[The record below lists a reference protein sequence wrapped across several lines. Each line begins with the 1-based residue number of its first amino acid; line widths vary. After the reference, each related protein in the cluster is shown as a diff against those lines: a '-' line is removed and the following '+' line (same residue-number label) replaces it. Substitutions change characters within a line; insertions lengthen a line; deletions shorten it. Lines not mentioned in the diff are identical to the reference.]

1 MVSNWI
7 RRHPRFVDAVMVLA
21 LALFYVVAGKK
32 LHRWADGLPI
42 AVVEIVPLL
51 VRRRFPLPVLAVAT
65 AATLVEVAVY
75 GSAIVPFA
83 AAVAVYSVAA
93 NLDRRTS
100 LIVSTT
106 SGAALLLLA
115 VARDG
120 YGDAFV
126 DIALPFGV
134 AWVVGDSL
142 GTRRAYMSELEL
154 RAERLEREQQAEA
167 ARAIAEEQARIA
179 RELHDVIAHNVSV
192 MVVHA
197 AAGRAA
203 FNERP
208 QRACEALE
216 TIESTG
222 RSALGE
228 LRRLLGAVRDGDP
241 DYEPQPGLSRLASLI
256 DQVRGSGLEVLLHVE
271 GTPTPLPAAL
281 ELSAY
286 RVVQE
291 ALTNTLKH
299 AQASHVDVHL
309 HYHANQLEIEV
320 RDNGTGNGNAAGG
333 GSGLIGMR
341 ERVAAV
347 GGTLSTGAAP
357 GGGYQVKASV
367 PL

>member
-7 RRHPRFVDAVMVLA
+7 RRHPRLVDAFVVLA
-21 LALFYVVAGKK
+21 LAVFYLVAGKK
-32 LHRWADGLPI
+32 LHRWTDGLSI

-51 VRRRFPLPVLAVAT
+51 ARRRFPLPVLAVVT

-75 GSAIVPFA
+75 GSAIVPLA
-83 AAVAVYSVAA
+83 AAVAVYTVAA

-100 LIVSTT
+100 LLASAT

-115 VARDG
+115 AARDG
-120 YGDAFV
+120 YGAFV
-126 DIALPFGV
+126 EIALPFGV
-134 AWVVGDSL
+134 AWVVGDSA
-142 GTRRAYMSELEL
+142 GTRRAYLSELEL

-167 ARAIAEEQARIA
+167 ARAVAEEQARIA
-179 RELHDVIAHNVSV
+179 RDLHDVIAHNVSV

-197 AAGRAA
+197 AAGRTA

-208 QRACEALE
+208 QRALEALE

-241 DYEPQPGLSRLASLI
+241 DYEPQPELSRLPALI
-256 DQVRGSGLEVLLHVE
+256 DQVRGSGLEVVLHVE

-281 ELSAY
+281 DLSAY

-299 AQASHVDVHL
+299 ARASHVDVHL
-309 HYHANQLEIEV
+309 HYRVDQLEIEV
-320 RDNGTGNGNAAGG
+320 RDNGTGDGNAAGG

-347 GGTLSTGAAP
+347 GGTLSTGATP
-357 GGGYQVKASV
+357 GGGYQVRASV